1 MKSLRLGI
9 VGATGMVGETF
20 LDLLEER
27 QTPISEL
34 RLFASEMSLGKK
46 VKWRGQEISIHVLT
60 PECFKGL
67 DVVFFSSGDNISKEW
82 APQAAQQGAYAI
94 DNSAAFRMDSETA
107 LVVPEINFSHIKN
120 KSPQVI
126 ANPNCST
133 IQLVMALAPLKNWGI
148 ESVHVAS
155 YQSVSGA
162 GKEAIHDLT
171 QQTHEYLEN
180 GHASAGKN
188 FVRPIAFDC
197 HPAIGGLD
205 QDGFCSE
212 ENKIVAE
219 TKKILDLPSLK
230 VSAFTVRVP
239 TYISHCEAVWVT
251 LNKDCSREEFLAA
264 LDSPGVV
271 VDSSKEGFS
280 SVHATKGKDAVFISK
295 IRQSRDFPRTWMMW
309 VVADNIRR
317 GAASNGL
324 FIAEKLF
331 ANSK

>member
-20 LDLLEER
+20 LELLEER
-27 QTPISEL
+27 KTPISEL
-34 RLFASEMSLGKK
+34 RLFASEQSLGKK
-46 VKWRGQEISIHVLT
+46 IPWRGQDIPLAVLT
-60 PECFKGL
+60 PGCFKGL

-82 APQAAQQGAYAI
+82 APLAAKDGAYAI
-94 DNSAAFRMDSETA
+94 DNSAAFRMDLGTA
-107 LVVPEINFSHIKN
+107 LVVPEINFKHIKN
-120 KSPQVI
+120 KTAQVI

-133 IQLVMALAPLKNWGI
+133 IQLVMALEPLKKFGL

-162 GKEAIHDLT
+162 GKEAMMDLT
-171 QQTHEYLEN
+171 NQTQEHIAK
-180 GHASAGKN
+180 GKASPGKN
-188 FVRPIAFDC
+188 FINPIAFDC
-197 HPAIGGLD
+197 QPAIGGID
-205 QDGFCSE
+205 ADGFSSE

-219 TKKILDLPSLK
+219 TKKILDLPGLK

-251 LNKDCSREEFLAA
+251 LKETCTRNDIVSA
-264 LDSPGVV
+264 LQVPGLV
-271 VDSSKEGFS
+271 VDDSLDGFP
-280 SVHATKGKDAVFISK
+280 SVHTVKGKDDTYVSK
-295 IRQSRDFPRTWMMW
+295 IRQSRDFPNTWMMW

-331 ANSK
+331 S

>member
-20 LDLLEER
+20 LQLLEER
-27 QTPISEL
+27 QTPVSEL
-34 RLFASEMSLGKK
+34 RLFASEQSLGKK
-46 VKWRGQEISIHVLT
+46 IEWRGQQIPLAVLA
-60 PECFKGL
+60 PGCFKGL

-82 APQAAQQGAYAI
+82 APQAAKDGAYAI
-94 DNSAAFRMDSETA
+94 DNSAAFRMDGNTA
-107 LVVPEINFSHIKN
+107 LVVPEINFAHITSKQ
-120 KSPQVI
+120 PQVI

-133 IQLVMALAPLKNWGI
+133 IQLVMALEPLKAFGL

-162 GKEAIHDLT
+162 GKEAMMDLS
-171 QQTHEYLEN
+171 QQTQDFLTA
-180 GHASAGKN
+180 GKASAGKN

-197 HPAIGGLD
+197 HPAIGSLD
-205 QDGFCSE
+205 DDGFCSE

-219 TKKILDLPSLK
+219 TKKILGLPNLK

-251 LNKDCSREEFLAA
+251 LNKTCTKAEIVQA
-264 LDSPGVV
+264 LQFPGVV
-271 VDSSKEGFS
+271 VDDTLEGFP
-280 SVHATKGKDAVFISK
+280 SVHATRGKDDVYVSK
-295 IRQSRDFPRTWMMW
+295 IRQSRDFPNTWLMW

-331 ANSK
+331 S

>member
-20 LDLLEER
+20 LELLEER
-27 QTPISEL
+27 KTPITEL
-34 RLFASEMSLGKK
+34 RLFASEQSLGKK
-46 VKWRGQEISIHVLT
+46 VPWRGQEIPLAVLT
-60 PECFKGL
+60 PGCFKGL

-82 APQAAQQGAYAI
+82 APQAAKDGAYAI
-94 DNSAAFRMDSETA
+94 DNSAAFRMDAGTA
-107 LVVPEINFSHIKN
+107 LVVPEINMAHIKN
-120 KSPQVI
+120 KSAQVI

-133 IQLVMALAPLKNWGI
+133 IQLVMALQPLKKFGL

-162 GKEAIHDLT
+162 GKEAMMDLT
-171 QQTHEYLEN
+171 MQTEQHIETGKALP
-180 GHASAGKN
+180 GKN
-188 FVRPIAFDC
+188 FIKPIAFDC
-197 HPAIGGLD
+197 QPAIGGID
-205 QDGFCSE
+205 ADGFSSE

-219 TKKILDLPSLK
+219 TKKILDLPQLK

-251 LNKDCSREEFLAA
+251 LKESCTREQFVSA
-264 LDSPGVV
+264 LKVPGVV
-271 VDSSKEGFS
+271 VDDSLDGFP
-280 SVHATKGKDAVFISK
+280 SVHTVKGKDDTYVSK
-295 IRQSRDFPRTWMMW
+295 IRQSRDFPNTWMMW

-331 ANSK
+331 S